1 MAIQPTRRSML
12 ALAAGGIAV
21 SLAPLPAAA
30 QLAAP
35 TQAAPIQ
42 AAPIQAAPIQAAL
55 DRIRGTRALRE
66 GRVTLRAPNI
76 AENGNTVPL
85 NISVESPMTAADH
98 VKTIYVFADKNPTP
112 EVAVFHLTPAM
123 GRASADTRIRLGQ
136 TQEVIAIAELND
148 GSLFMARAEVKVT
161 IGGCGG

>member
-1 MAIQPTRRSML
+1 MAIQPTRRCVL
-12 ALAAGGIAV
+12 VLAAGGIAAGLV
-21 SLAPLPAAA
+21 PLPAAA
-30 QLAAP
+30 QFAAP
-35 TQAAPIQ
+35 TQEAV
-42 AAPIQAAPIQAAL
+42 
-55 DRIRGTRALRE
+55 DRIRGTRALQA

-85 NISVESPMTAADH
+85 NISVESPMTATDH

-112 EVAVFHLTPAM
+112 DVAVFHLTPAM

-136 TQEVIAIAELND
+136 TQDVVAIAEMSD
-148 GSLFMARAEVKVT
+148 GRLFMARAEVKVT